1 MTYFDK
7 MCMVINNINT
17 KKSLFII
24 NLVHRKHYTHKSNS
38 NSHSEKDLYIIRVRA
53 CMRSCV
59 CDCLCVTVY
68 MHEIIVN

>member
-7 MCMVINNINT
+7 MCMVININK

-38 NSHSEKDLYIIRVRA
+38 NSHSEKDLNIIHVRVCVRA
-53 CMRSCV
+53 FVR
-59 CDCLCVTVY
+59 DCLCVTGY